1 MDKFLVLLTISNT
14 VSAKDSVLRGSRKLQ
29 DSFTITG
36 ECTVSDFADAVG
48 GEDALST
55 ILKVPISEMQ
65 DTLDQKCGAIAT
77 KDLSDTTGNGPQF
90 LKNFLDGGTTWNNHV
105 ETNSGEYVLQDD
117 AAVIA
122 TEYAASTSNEIY
134 SAPDGGTEA
143 VYERY
148 FSNFFT
154 SEEEC
159 GLGVIECCYTANRS
173 KNFVG
178 NAEMCAL
185 DLTPARQ
192 SNHISNNAYTVYD
205 GNDPNDIY
213 CTGFAYEAGSFGEDV
228 KYNTL
233 FHMAMK
239 TNLYDKGYVRNVP
252 GAPLCGCIEQMPI
265 VDGADCV
272 KAVEGYVLG
281 SDGTVTLNITWE
293 GCGEL
298 RNYVDTLDKTETEK
312 LFIKEK
318 LVEKGTCDAA
328 AKSFMNER
336 MYVSV

>member
-1 MDKFLVLLTISNT
+1 
-14 VSAKDSVLRGSRKLQ
+14 
-29 DSFTITG
+29 
-36 ECTVSDFADAVG
+36 
-48 GEDALST
+48 
-55 ILKVPISEMQ
+55 MQ
-65 DTLDQKCGAIAT
+65 ATLDDKCGAIAE
-77 KDLSDTTGNGPQF
+77 KDLSDTTGKGPQF

-122 TEYAASTSNEIY
+122 KEYASSTSSEIY
-134 SAPDGGTEA
+134 SAPDGGADAE
-143 VYERY
+143 YERY

-159 GLGVIECCYTANRS
+159 PLGVIECCYTSNRS
-173 KNFVG
+173 TNFVG

-192 SNHISNNAYTVYD
+192 SNHIANNAFTIYD

-213 CTGFAYEAGSFGEDV
+213 CTGFAYEADSFGDDV

-239 TNLYDKGYVRNVP
+239 TNLYDKGYVGNVP

-272 KAVEGYVLG
+272 KAVEGYKLG
-281 SDGTVTLNITWE
+281 SDGSVALNITWE

-298 RNYVDTLDKTETEK
+298 RKYVDTLDKTDTEK
-312 LFIKEK
+312 YFIKEK

-336 MYVSV
+336 MYVSKE